1 MENDRQ
7 EKERVDARN
16 ALEEFIYDMRD
27 KLAEEGVLSSFVVD
41 NDRQSICAQLNELEN
56 WLYEEGEDCDRD
68 TYRNKLNHLQGLTD
82 PIKARSL
89 EYEYQPR
96 DFDDLG
102 HCIQMARKAVLE
114 YRDGAIKYN
123 HLTETEILN
132 LSESADRAQKWHDE
146 QIGKFQRSP
155 KTVDLPFKSSEIR
168 HEIHT
173 LNQCMNS
180 VLNRPKP
187 KPPTPP
193 ADQQP
198 AADNKQAKD
207 ESTTAEPALSEDKMD
222 VE

>member
-1 MENDRQ
+1 MIQNDRQ

-27 KLAEEGVLSSFVVD
+27 KLAEEGPLALYVSES
-41 NDRQSICAQLNELEN
+41 DRQNICAKLNELEN

-68 TYRNKLNHLQGLTD
+68 TYRDKLNHLRGLTD
-82 PIKARSL
+82 PIKARNL
-89 EYEYQPR
+89 EYERQPR

-102 HCIQMARKAVLE
+102 HSIQMARKSVLE
-114 YRDGAIKYN
+114 YRDGAVKYN

-146 QIGKFQRSP
+146 QIGKFQRSS
-155 KTVDLPFKSSEIR
+155 KTVDLPVKSSEIR
-168 HEIHT
+168 HETHT

-193 ADQQP
+193 REEP

-207 ESTTAEPALSEDKMD
+207 EPTAEPTISEDKMD